1 MNSHIAILN
10 SLFYNK
16 ITYTLLRLDGD
27 FVNNELLA
35 KRLRELRK
43 LHNYTQEYIASYLN
57 IIRQT
62 YSHYETGRN
71 TPSTEVLYKL
81 ATLYSIPVNDLLQ
94 LTIELN
100 SNIYHDAP
108 TVAPSVNELSNYLNY
123 TTDPNNE
130 KKLKHLNR
138 KEKELLY
145 YFEKLNV
152 KDQEDILDFIRIKA
166 KKR

>member
-108 TVAPSVNELSNYLNY
+108 AVAPSVNELSNYLNY